1 VRVGREGGAIAGE
14 LWRLPPAGLAGLLA
28 ALPAPMA
35 LGRVRLAD
43 GSEPV
48 GFLCEPAALD
58 GAPDITAHGGWAAY
72 LAAAVLP
79 ARV

>member
-1 VRVGREGGAIAGE
+1 MRVGQEGGAIAGE
-14 LWRLPPAGLAGLLA
+14 LWRLPPAGLAGRLA

-35 LGRVRLAD
+35 LGRVRLDD

-48 GFLCEPAALD
+48 GFLCEPATLD
-58 GAPDITAHGGWAAY
+58 GAPDITAHGGWAY